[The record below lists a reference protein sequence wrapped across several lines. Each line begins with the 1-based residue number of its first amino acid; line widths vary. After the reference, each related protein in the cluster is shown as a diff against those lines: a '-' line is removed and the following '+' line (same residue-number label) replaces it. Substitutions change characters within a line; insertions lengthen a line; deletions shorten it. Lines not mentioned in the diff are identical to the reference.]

1 MVNVTNEYTEDALR
15 RTEDAI
21 QMALDEIRESRARFR
36 RCPRAASGPAGEAG
50 GPEQRKRQKPAVN
63 FVRLN
68 ENLMQLCDNFRRK
81 TTY

>member
-36 RCPRAASGPAGEAG
+36 AVSNEQLQAQRAKLEAQNS
-50 GPEQRKRQKPAVN
+50 ESDKNQQ
-63 FVRLN
+63 
-68 ENLMQLCDNFRRK
+68 
-81 TTY
+81 